1 MYALARSLLFRLD
14 AETAHGVALRALDAA
29 TRLGLASRLAGERV
43 ADPVELM
50 GLRFPNRVG
59 LAAGLDKNADH
70 LDALGA
76 LGFGFVEVGTVTPR
90 PQPGNPRPRLFRL
103 PEVGA
108 IINRMGFNN
117 AGVDHL
123 VERVKASRYDGVIGI
138 NIGKNLTTPVER
150 AVDDY
155 LLCLEKVHAHA
166 HYVTV
171 NISSPNTPG
180 LRELQF
186 GEHLDAL
193 LGKLRE
199 AGSRLDRESGRR
211 VPLAVKIAP
220 DMSAEEVALVARSI
234 AANGIDA
241 VIATNT
247 TVSRD
252 AVAGLPHAEEA
263 GGLSGRPVFAASNAV
278 VRELRRHLSELPI
291 IGVGGVDSGEA
302 AVAKREAGADLV
314 QLYSGFIYRGPA
326 LVAECARGLK
336 ALPGREPREA
346 PTPPPATSRNE
357 ESP

>member
-1 MYALARSLLFRLD
+1 MYSLARSLLFRFD
-14 AETAHGVALRALDAA
+14 AETAHGMALSALDLAG
-29 TRLGLASRLAGERV
+29 RLGLASRLGGGRID
-43 ADPVELM
+43 DPVEVM

-90 PQPGNPRPRLFRL
+90 PQDGNPKPRMFRL
-103 PEVGA
+103 PEAGA

-123 VERVKASRYDGVIGI
+123 VARVQASRYDGVIGI
-138 NIGKNLTTPVER
+138 NIGKNLTTPVEQ

-155 LLCLEKVHAHA
+155 LTCLGKVHAHA
-166 HYVTV
+166 HYIAV

-180 LRELQF
+180 LRNLQF

-193 LGKLRE
+193 LGALRE
-199 AGSRLDRESGRR
+199 EGRRLDRQTGRR

-220 DMSAEEVALVARSI
+220 DMSVDEVGLVAG
-234 AANGIDA
+234 ALEANAIDA

-247 TVSRD
+247 TVSRE
-252 AVAGLPHAEEA
+252 AVAGFAHGDEQ
-263 GGLSGRPVFAASNAV
+263 GGLSGRPVLEPSNTV
-278 VRELRRHLSELPI
+278 IRELRRRLPDMPI
-291 IGVGGVDSGEA
+291 IGVGGIDSGEA
-302 AVAKREAGADLV
+302 ALGKVAAGADLV

-326 LVAECARGLK
+326 LVGECSRALRDQASK
-336 ALPGREPREA
+336 A
-346 PTPPPATSRNE
+346 
-357 ESP
+357 

>member
-1 MYALARSLLFRLD
+1 MYSLARSLLFRLE
-14 AETAHGVALRALDAA
+14 AEKAHGVALSALDLAQ
-29 TRLGLASRLAGERV
+29 RLGVAGCVGGQRV
-43 ADPVELM
+43 EDPVELM

-70 LDALGA
+70 LEALGT

-90 PQPGNPRPRLFRL
+90 PQDGNPRPRLFRL
-103 PEVGA
+103 PEQEA

-123 VERVKASRYDGVIGI
+123 VERVRQVRFDGVIGI

-155 LLCLEKVHAHA
+155 LICLGKVHPYA

-180 LRELQF
+180 LRNLQF
-186 GEHLDAL
+186 GAHLDTL
-193 LGKLRE
+193 LGTLRE
-199 AGSRLDRESGRR
+199 AGSRLDRDAGRR

-220 DMSAEEVALVARSI
+220 DMTLDEVALVAR
-234 AANGIDA
+234 ALADNGIDA

-247 TVSRD
+247 TVSRE
-252 AVAGLPHAEEA
+252 AVTGLPHADEQ
-263 GGLSGRPVFAASNAV
+263 GGLSGRPLFEPSNAV
-278 VRELRRHLSELPI
+278 VRELRRHLPTLPI
-291 IGVGGVDSGEA
+291 IGVGGIDSAET
-302 AVAKREAGADLV
+302 AVAKVEAGADLV

-326 LVAECARGLK
+326 LVGECARALK
-336 ALPGREPREA
+336 AHGDKA
-346 PTPPPATSRNE
+346 
-357 ESP
+357 

>member
-1 MYALARSLLFRLD
+1 MYALARSILFRLD
-14 AETAHGVALRALDAA
+14 AETAHGRALGALDLAH
-29 TRLGLASRLAGERV
+29 RLKLGGCLGGRRV
-43 ADPVELM
+43 DDPVTLM

-90 PQPGNPRPRLFRL
+90 AQEGNPRPRLFRL
-103 PEVGA
+103 PECGA

-123 VERVKASRYDGVIGI
+123 IERVKASRFDGVIGI

-155 LLCLEKVHAHA
+155 LICLEKVHAHA

-180 LRELQF
+180 LRNLQF

-193 LGKLRE
+193 LGTLRE
-199 AGSRLDRESGRR
+199 AGARLDQSAGRR

-220 DMSAEEVALVARSI
+220 DMSEEEVGLVAQSI
-234 AANGIDA
+234 ARSGIDA
-241 VIATNT
+241 VIAANT
-247 TVSRD
+247 TVARD
-252 AVAGLPHAEEA
+252 AVAGLPHADEQ
-263 GGLSGRPVFAASNAV
+263 GGLSGRPVFEASNRV
-278 VRELRRHLSELPI
+278 VRALRRHLPELPI
-291 IGVGGVDSGEA
+291 IGVGGIDSGKA
-302 AVAKREAGADLV
+302 AVAKVAAGADLV
-314 QLYSGFIYRGPA
+314 QLYTGFIYRGPA
-326 LVAECARGLK
+326 LVGECARALK
-336 ALPGREPREA
+336 AAGERQ
-346 PTPPPATSRNE
+346 

>member
-1 MYALARSLLFRLD
+1 MYSLARSLLFRLD
-14 AETAHGVALRALDAA
+14 AEKAHSVALSALDLAE
-29 TRLGLASRLAGERV
+29 RLGLAGRLAGGRV
-43 ADPVELM
+43 EDPVELM

-90 PQPGNPRPRLFRL
+90 PQDGNPRPRLFRL
-103 PEVGA
+103 PEAGA

-123 VERVKASRYDGVIGI
+123 VANVRASRYDGVIGI

-155 LLCLEKVHAHA
+155 LLCLRKVHAHA
-166 HYVTV
+166 HYITV

-180 LRELQF
+180 LRNLQF
-186 GEHLDAL
+186 GVHLDQL
-193 LGKLRE
+193 LGTLRE
-199 AGSRLDRESGRR
+199 EASRLDREGGRR

-220 DMSAEEVALVARSI
+220 DMDAEEVRLVAKSLE
-234 AANGIDA
+234 ANGIEA

-247 TVSRD
+247 TIARE
-252 AVAGLPHAEEA
+252 AVAGLPGADEQ
-263 GGLSGRPVFAASNAV
+263 GGLSGRPVFEPSNTV
-278 VRELRRHLSELPI
+278 IRELRRHLPAMPI
-291 IGVGGVDSGEA
+291 IGVGGIDSGQA
-302 AVAKREAGADLV
+302 ALAKVEAGADLV

-326 LVAECARGLK
+326 LVGECTRALQARH
-336 ALPGREPREA
+336 RV
-346 PTPPPATSRNE
+346 
-357 ESP
+357 

>member
-14 AETAHGVALRALDAA
+14 AETAHGIALRGLDVGH
-29 TRLGLASRLAGERV
+29 RLGLASLLVGQRID
-43 ADPVELM
+43 DPVELM

-76 LGFGFVEVGTVTPR
+76 LGFGFVEVGTVTPK

-103 PEVGA
+103 PEAGA

-155 LLCLEKVHAHA
+155 LACLEKVHAHA
-166 HYVTV
+166 HYIAV
-171 NISSPNTPG
+171 NVSSPNTPG
-180 LRELQF
+180 LRDLQF
-186 GEHLDAL
+186 GDHLDAL
-193 LGKLRE
+193 LGALRE
-199 AGSRLDRESGRR
+199 AGSRLDSESGRR

-220 DMSAEEVALVARSI
+220 DMQSEEVALVARSI
-234 AANGIDA
+234 ADNGIDA

-247 TVSRD
+247 TVSREG
-252 AVAGLPHAEEA
+252 VAGRRYADEA
-263 GGLSGRPVFAASNAV
+263 GGLSGRPVFEASNAIL
-278 VRELRRHLSELPI
+278 RELRHHLPTLPI
-291 IGVGGVDSGEA
+291 IGVGGIDSGTA

-326 LVAECARGLK
+326 LVAECAR
-336 ALPGREPREA
+336 ALQAVAMGEAVRQDVGR
-346 PTPPPATSRNE
+346 E

>member
-1 MYALARSLLFRLD
+1 MYAPARSILFRLD
-14 AETAHGVALRALDAA
+14 PETAHGVSLGALDVAY
-29 TRLGLASRLAGERV
+29 RCGLAGLLRGGARV
-43 ADPVELM
+43 DDPVEVM
-50 GLRFPNRVG
+50 GLRFGNRVG

-90 PQPGNPRPRLFRL
+90 PQSGNPRPRLFRL
-103 PEVGA
+103 PERGA

-123 VERVKASRYDGVIGI
+123 VANVRRSRYDGVIGI

-155 LLCLEKVHAHA
+155 LTCLERVHGVA

-180 LRELQF
+180 LRDLQF

-193 LGKLRE
+193 LGTLRG
-199 AGSRLDRESGRR
+199 AATRLDQAANRR

-220 DMSAEEVALVARSI
+220 DMDDEAIALVAEALMS
-234 AANGIDA
+234 NGIDA
-241 VIATNT
+241 VVATNT
-247 TVSRD
+247 TVSRE
-252 AVAGLPHAEEA
+252 AVAGLAHADEA
-263 GGLSGRPVFAASNAV
+263 GGLSGVPVRTLSDHVVAAL
-278 VRELRRHLSELPI
+278 REQLPEMPI
-291 IGVGGVDSGEA
+291 IGVGGIDSGEA
-302 AVAKREAGADLV
+302 ARAKREAGADLV

-326 LVAECARGLK
+326 LIGECAR
-336 ALPGREPREA
+336 ALRG
-346 PTPPPATSRNE
+346 
-357 ESP
+357 